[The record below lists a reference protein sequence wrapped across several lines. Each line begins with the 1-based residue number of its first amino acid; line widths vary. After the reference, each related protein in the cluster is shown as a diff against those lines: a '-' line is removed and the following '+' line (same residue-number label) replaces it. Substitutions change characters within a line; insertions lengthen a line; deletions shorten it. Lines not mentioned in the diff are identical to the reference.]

1 MNNSLSYLAN
11 DLFLRQSE
19 LFGQE
24 YSMFEIKQIHTFN
37 DITISNLDDWYNSIL
52 IKYSLT
58 EDLQIETFGKFT
70 NSLNK
75 FLNRLDPIKIE
86 GIKDLFIDEEN
97 DFLLWRESEL
107 GVSKLIFDTYGEI
120 TYNFNGFDGK
130 MQRGVFNTD
139 ADMEKLMFRF
149 FKL

>member
-1 MNNSLSYLAN
+1 MKSSLSYLAN
-11 DLFLRQSE
+11 DLFLKQSE
-19 LFGQE
+19 LFGEQ
-24 YSMFEIKQIHTFN
+24 YGKFETKKIHTCN
-37 DITISNLDDWYNSIL
+37 DLSISNLDDWYNSIL
-52 IKYSLT
+52 TKYSLT
-58 EDLQIETFGKFT
+58 EDLQIENFRKFT

-75 FLNRLDPIKIE
+75 FLSRLDPIKIV
-86 GIKDLFIDEEN
+86 GIKNLFIDDEN

-130 MQRGVFNTD
+130 MQRGVFD
-139 ADMEKLMFRF
+139 ADVDMEKLMFRF